1 MQATPLSAA
10 ALHRPPL
17 VLLCCFVGVGV
28 TLRVGLLLSWFSE
41 VSKES
46 SSTRWGRVW
55 ELMVPQ
61 GVQMFLLS

>member
-17 VLLCCFVGVGV
+17 VLLCCIVGVGV

-41 VSKES
+41 MSKES
-46 SSTRWGRVW
+46 SSKGNASALASQKAT
-55 ELMVPQ
+55 
-61 GVQMFLLS
+61 